1 MAILDFAKKGDVIV
15 IAAGAETNAAKIGDL
30 WLHWAKRIGVAGIV
44 CDGLVR
50 DVVGLLKA
58 DLPVFARG
66 IAPNAG
72 YKTGP
77 GAINAEVSCG
87 GVAIA
92 PGDIVVGDRDGVV
105 AIPRTQAAA
114 VAKQLELVKQKAV
127 PPTSASGAA
136 SKLPFWDGKALGER
150 VRYVWIERGP
160 PAGGGRSRRD
170 CSPASRRPLRARSPR
185 RPPPPRPPR
194 DRARPTRDPGRAGC
208 DRTPRC
214 SARCALRRGDR
225 GRTDRAGGPR
235 RAPRPRR
242 AADRAPPPT
251 GRCGSC

>member
-1 MAILDFAKKGDVIV
+1 MIGDPVALTIRRKIERPPARTLRAYAGQPTGFVTDAYNGRGCLDFRIKPLTPDMKLCGPAITAFCSPGDILAAMAILDFAKKGDVIV

-72 YKTGP
+72 YKSGP

-114 VAKQLELVKQKAV
+114 VAKQLELVKQKE
-127 PPTSASGAA
+127 AA
-136 SKLPFWDGKALGER
+136 AEQSIRRGVKLQFWDEKALGER
-150 VRYVWIERGP
+150 VRYV
-160 PAGGGRSRRD
+160 D
-170 CSPASRRPLRARSPR
+170 
-185 RPPPPRPPR
+185 
-194 DRARPTRDPGRAGC
+194 
-208 DRTPRC
+208 
-214 SARCALRRGDR
+214 
-225 GRTDRAGGPR
+225 
-235 RAPRPRR
+235 
-242 AADRAPPPT
+242 
-251 GRCGSC
+251 

>member
-1 MAILDFAKKGDVIV
+1 MIGDPVALTIRRKIERPPARTLHAYASQPTGFVTDAYNGRGCLDYRIKPLTPDMKLCGPAITAFCSPGDILAAMAILDFAKKGDVIV

-30 WLHWAKRIGVAGIV
+30 WLAWAKRIGVAGIV

-105 AIPRTQAAA
+105 AIPRAQAAA
-114 VAKQLELVKQKAV
+114 VARQLELVKKKE
-127 PPTSASGAA
+127 AA
-136 SKLPFWDGKALGER
+136 AEQSIRRGVKLQFWDEQALGER
-150 VRYVWIERGP
+150 VRYV
-160 PAGGGRSRRD
+160 D
-170 CSPASRRPLRARSPR
+170 
-185 RPPPPRPPR
+185 
-194 DRARPTRDPGRAGC
+194 
-208 DRTPRC
+208 
-214 SARCALRRGDR
+214 
-225 GRTDRAGGPR
+225 
-235 RAPRPRR
+235 
-242 AADRAPPPT
+242 
-251 GRCGSC
+251 